1 MPPASQTG
9 PSDDAALS
17 RATRIRRSREQ
28 ASADLVDDTVIM
40 SMRDGTYYGL
50 EAVGSRVWAL
60 VAEPVALGEV
70 LDRIVA
76 EFDVEGDQAWTDLRA
91 LVAELLERG
100 LVDLVDATT

>member
-1 MPPASQTG
+1 MPSASQ
-9 PSDDAALS
+9 PEPNSDAALT
-17 RATRIRRSREQ
+17 RETRIRRSSEQ

-60 VAEPVALGEV
+60 AAEPVTLGEV

-76 EFDVEGDQAWTDLRA
+76 EFDVGRDEAWDDLKA
-91 LVAELLERG
+91 LVIELLERQ
-100 LVDLVDATT
+100 LVDRSDVGA